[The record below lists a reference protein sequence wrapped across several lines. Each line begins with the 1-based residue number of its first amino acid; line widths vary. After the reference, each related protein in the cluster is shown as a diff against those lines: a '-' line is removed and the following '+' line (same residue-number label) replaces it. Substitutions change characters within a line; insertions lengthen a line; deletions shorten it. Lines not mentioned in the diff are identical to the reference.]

1 MKTINK
7 IFAIALAAL
16 PVFASCT
23 EEKIEVGGPE
33 NDSYGVYF
41 ETLTTAQKSVVL
53 DPAEET
59 VLTFKAYRTK
69 ENDDI
74 VVPITV
80 TVDSDGEDS
89 SEDVFVV
96 SEILFEDGQT
106 ETEFEVSF
114 PDSKV
119 GVTYSCTIECTS
131 PKYVYLY
138 SSKPTYLNFEVLREK
153 WSPVAAIKGSDGKD
167 GIALWRD
174 DFLASA
180 FSRYDNV
187 EWEVE
192 VYENESKPGYYRF
205 RNVYGPKYPYN
216 SYFAAYDTS
225 RDYWTYIDA
234 TDPNKVY
241 IPTFQATGVTYSAT
255 YGRFL
260 LGSDVG
266 YSLAYDEDV
275 NEENYGTLVNGVI
288 KFPVDAL
295 LSGFAG
301 TGDVAYANSNGMFR
315 VLLPGAVDT
324 DYTFELSS
332 GVCANAKTPVTF
344 TLGTDVAK
352 VSYKVYEGTVSS
364 GDLPVVVA
372 EIVADKDAP
381 SVTES
386 GVVDVTCEKTGK
398 YTLVG
403 VAFDGEGNKVAE
415 ATTTFGYVAAGEEEA
430 NATIVNAGLELT
442 SRYEAAGYDK
452 TNSVLFYIY
461 GEDLVDL
468 RLGLYESDDEDLE
481 NLNAL
486 VPDLESADADA
497 LEAANGVGYSD
508 LFVNLDP
515 VTSYTL
521 VVYASNGY
529 TSKIVTAEITTDGLP
544 LQKLGT
550 GDYTYTIAFINE
562 DGSPYLDEDLELW
575 FDPNKGDTYNISN
588 WGSGV
593 NFKFTFDPA
602 KGDVVV
608 PVQYTGLSSS
618 PTEVWVG
625 ELKSL
630 YSPSVSGYDTIP
642 TSSYDAETHTF
653 TFVLGYVFVVNGQI
667 VQLYGSGEETFVTDV
682 EFKTG
687 ETDTPTTQSVKAI
700 KQVTAKD
707 LSKFAGI
714 ETVPSLKAASFS
726 VAGQR
731 SREFNGTAEFSKN
744 VKAVDSRLIVK

>member
-53 DPAEET
+53 DPDEET

-89 SEDVFVV
+89 GEDVFVV

-114 PDSKV
+114 PDAKV
-119 GVTYSCTIECTS
+119 GVTYACTIECSS

-138 SSKPTYLNFEVLREK
+138 SSKPTYINFNVVREK
-153 WSPVAAIKGSDGKD
+153 WSPVAAVEGSGATD

-174 DFLASA
+174 DFITGV
-180 FSRYDNV
+180 YNV
-187 EWEVE
+187 PNIEWEVE
-192 VYENESKPGYYRF
+192 VYENDANPGMYRF
-205 RNVYGPKYPYN
+205 KNVYGAAYPYN
-216 SYFAAYDTS
+216 DPGNYDDS
-225 RDYWTYIDA
+225 KDYWVYIDA
-234 TDPNKVY
+234 TNPNQVY
-241 IPTFQATGVTYSAT
+241 IPDPAPTGCVWDAEDGQFILWSYAGLGFSQGATASQLTPY
-255 YGRFL
+255 F
-260 LGSDVG
+260 
-266 YSLAYDEDV
+266 
-275 NEENYGTLVNGVI
+275 GTLKDGVI
-288 KFPVDAL
+288 KFPEKAL
-295 LSGFAG
+295 LVGVAG
-301 TGDVAYANSNGMFR
+301 GYYYANTNGMFR
-315 VLLPGAVDT
+315 VILPGAKDS
-324 DYTFELSS
+324 DYSFALTS

-344 TLGTDVAK
+344 TLGKDVAK

-381 SVTES
+381 SVTETS
-386 GVVDVTCEKTGK
+386 VVDVTCEKTGK

-452 TNSVLFYIY
+452 TNSVLFYVY

-468 RLGLYESDDEDLE
+468 RLGLYKSDSKALEDLD
-481 NLNAL
+481 AL
-486 VPDLESADADA
+486 VAGLDSEGAEA
-497 LEAANGVGYSD
+497 LEAANDIGYSD
-508 LFVNLDP
+508 LIIKLSP

-529 TSKIVTAEITTDGLP
+529 TAKIVTADITTDGLP

-550 GDYTYTIAFINE
+550 GDYTYTSFFRGV
-562 DGSPYLDEDLELW
+562 DKDLELW
-575 FDPNKGDTYNISN
+575 FDPNMGDTYSIPE
-588 WGSGV
+588 WGNGST
-593 NFKFTFDPA
+593 FTFTFDPA
-602 KGDVVV
+602 TSTVEVPLQGIEYQAQGYDVYVV
-608 PVQYTGLSSS
+608 EHNALSSPGS
-618 PTEVWVG
+618 
-625 ELKSL
+625 
-630 YSPSVSGYDTIP
+630 DTYP
-642 TSSYDAETHTF
+642 VSSYDPKTHTF
-653 TFVLGYVFVVNGQI
+653 SFSVAYIALVGNQIGVF
-667 VQLYGSGEETFVTDV
+667 GSGIETFVTDV

-687 ETDTPTTQSVKAI
+687 ETDTPTTQSVRAI

-707 LSKFAGI
+707 LSRFAGI
-714 ETVPSLKAASFS
+714 DAVPSLKAASFS
-726 VAGQR
+726 VAGQH
-731 SREFNGTAEFSKN
+731 SKEFNGTAEFSKN
-744 VKAVDSRLIVK
+744 VKAVDGRLIVK

>member
-41 ETLTTAQKSVVL
+41 ETLTAAQKSVVL

-59 VLTFKAYRTK
+59 VLTFKAYRTE

-80 TVDSDGEDS
+80 TVNSDGDDS
-89 SEDVFVV
+89 GEDVFVV

-114 PDSKV
+114 PDAKV
-119 GVTYSCTIECTS
+119 GVTYSCTIECAS

-174 DFLASA
+174 DFITGAG
-180 FSRYDNV
+180 YTVQNV

-192 VYENESKPGYYRF
+192 VYENDANPGMYRF
-205 RNVYGPKYPYN
+205 KNVYGAAYPYN
-216 SYFAAYDTS
+216 EPGDYDDS
-225 RDYWTYIDA
+225 KDYWVYIDA
-234 TDPNKVY
+234 TNPNQVY
-241 IPTFQATGVTYSAT
+241 IPDPAPTGCVWDAEDGQFILWSYAGMGFSQGATASQLTSY
-255 YGRFL
+255 F
-260 LGSDVG
+260 
-266 YSLAYDEDV
+266 
-275 NEENYGTLVNGVI
+275 GTLKDGVI
-288 KFPVDAL
+288 KFPEEAL
-295 LSGFAG
+295 LVGVSGG
-301 TGDVAYANSNGMFR
+301 YYYANTKGMFR
-315 VLLPGAVDT
+315 VILPGAKDL
-324 DYTFELSS
+324 DYSFALAS

-381 SVTES
+381 TVTETS
-386 GVVDVTCEKTGK
+386 VVDVTCDKTGK

-403 VAFDGEGNKVAE
+403 VAFDEKGSKVAE
-415 ATTTFGYVAAGEEEA
+415 ATTTFGYVAAGDEEA

-442 SRYEAAGYDK
+442 SRYEAAGHDK
-452 TNSVLFYIY
+452 TNSVLFYVY
-461 GEDLVDL
+461 GENLVDL
-468 RLGLYESDDEDLE
+468 RLGLYKSNSEALEDLD
-481 NLNAL
+481 AL
-486 VPDLESADADA
+486 VAGLDSEGAEA

-508 LFVNLDP
+508 IFTKLSP

-529 TSKIVTAEITTDGLP
+529 TAKIVTADITTDGLP

-550 GDYTYTIAFINE
+550 GDYTYTSFFEAK
-562 DGSPYLDEDLELW
+562 DEDLELW
-575 FDPNKGDTYNISN
+575 FDPNTGDTFSIPE
-588 WGSGV
+588 WGNGST
-593 NFKFTFDPA
+593 FTFTFDPA
-602 KGDVVV
+602 TSTVKV
-608 PVQYTGLSSS
+608 PLQGIEYQAQ
-618 PTEVWVG
+618 
-625 ELKSL
+625 
-630 YSPSVSGYDTIP
+630 GYDVYVVEHNALYNPDSDTYAQTP
-642 TSSYDAETHTF
+642 VSTYDPETHTF
-653 TFVLGYVFVVNGQI
+653 SFSVAYIALVGNQIGVFGTGI
-667 VQLYGSGEETFVTDV
+667 ETFVTDV

-687 ETDTPTTQSVKAI
+687 ETDTPTTQSVKLI

-707 LSKFAGI
+707 LSRFAGI
-714 ETVPSLKAASFS
+714 EVVPSLKAASFS

-731 SREFNGTAEFSKN
+731 SKEFNGTAEFSKSA
-744 VKAVDSRLIVK
+744 KAVDGRLIVK

>member
-41 ETLTTAQKSVVL
+41 ETLTAAQKSVVL

-59 VLTFKAYRTK
+59 VLTFKAYRTE

-80 TVDSDGEDS
+80 TVDSDGDDS
-89 SEDVFVV
+89 GEDVFVV

-114 PDSKV
+114 PDAKV

-138 SSKPTYLNFEVLREK
+138 SSKPTYINFEVLREK

-174 DFLASA
+174 DFITGAG
-180 FSRYDNV
+180 YTVQNV

-192 VYENESKPGYYRF
+192 VYENDANPGMYRF
-205 RNVYGPKYPYN
+205 KNVYGAAYPYN
-216 SYFAAYDTS
+216 EPGDYDDS
-225 RDYWTYIDA
+225 KDYWVYIDA
-234 TDPNKVY
+234 TNPNQVY
-241 IPTFQATGVTYSAT
+241 IPDPAPTGCVWRAEDGQFILWSYAGMGFSQGATASQLT
-255 YGRFL
+255 
-260 LGSDVG
+260 
-266 YSLAYDEDV
+266 AYF
-275 NEENYGTLVNGVI
+275 GTLKDGVI
-288 KFPVDAL
+288 KFPEKAL
-295 LSGFAG
+295 LVGVSGG
-301 TGDVAYANSNGMFR
+301 YHYANTKGMFR
-315 VLLPGAVDT
+315 VILPGAKDL
-324 DYTFELSS
+324 DYSFALAS

-364 GDLPVVVA
+364 GDLPIVVA
-372 EIVADKDAP
+372 GIVADKDAP
-381 SVTES
+381 SVTETS
-386 GVVDVTCEKTGK
+386 VVDVTCDKTGK

-403 VAFDGEGNKVAE
+403 VAFDEKGNKVAE

-461 GEDLVDL
+461 GENLVDL

-497 LEAANGVGYSD
+497 LEAANGIGYSD
-508 LFVNLDP
+508 LIVKLDP

-550 GDYTYTIAFINE
+550 GDYTYTVLFTEE
-562 DGSPYLDEDLELW
+562 DESPSTDEGLELW
-575 FDPNKGDTYNISN
+575 FDPNAGDSYTIAN
-588 WGSGV
+588 WGYHV
-593 NFKFTFDPA
+593 DFKFTFDQ
-602 KGDVVV
+602 KTGKVVV
-608 PVQYTGLSSS
+608 PLQFTGAATSSAA
-618 PTEVWVG
+618 VYVG
-625 ELKSL
+625 EIKSVF
-630 YSPSVSGYDTIP
+630 SPSTPGYDSMP
-642 TSSYDAETHTF
+642 TSSYNADTHTF
-653 TFVLGYVFVVNGQI
+653 TFALVYVAVANNAIQGSFGYGT
-667 VQLYGSGEETFVTDV
+667 ETFVTDV

-687 ETDTPTTQSVKAI
+687 ETDTPTTQSVKLI

-707 LSKFAGI
+707 LSRFAGI
-714 ETVPSLKAASFS
+714 EAVPSLKAASFS
-726 VAGQR
+726 VAGQH
-731 SREFNGTAEFSKN
+731 SKEFSKN
-744 VKAVDSRLIVK
+744 AKAVDGRLIVK